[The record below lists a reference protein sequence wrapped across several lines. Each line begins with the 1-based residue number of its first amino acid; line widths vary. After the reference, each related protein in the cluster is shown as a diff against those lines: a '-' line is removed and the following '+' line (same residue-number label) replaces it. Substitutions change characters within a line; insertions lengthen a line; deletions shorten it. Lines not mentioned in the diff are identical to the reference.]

1 MSADVKVPSVLLLCD
16 RFNPKWQ
23 VWVDGKQE
31 KLLRCNFIER
41 GVFLKPGK
49 HDVEFR
55 FVSPN
60 GPLYVSFVAIGF
72 GLLLCGWL
80 AVTGTGTGKEQPVPE
95 STDAPSKS
103 KPNKGE
109 MSGNL
114 PQK

>member
-1 MSADVKVPSVLLLCD
+1 VKVPSVLLLCD

-41 GVFLKPGK
+41 GVFLQPGK

-60 GPLYVSFVAIGF
+60 GPLYVSFIAIAF

-80 AVTGTGTGKEQPVPE
+80 AVAGSGPGEEQPNQA
-95 STDAPSKS
+95 STASPSKDKS
-103 KPNKGE
+103 SKGE
-109 MSGNL
+109 VSGNL